1 MGRWAVVAI
10 LLLSWTAAAQVVPRG
25 VAPGVLSEDARREE
39 ERPPSQAPRL
49 RSPPPSQGAAPP
61 GAAQAPFV
69 YRGLRIEGASA
80 LDPALLASQWP
91 HQEGEAV
98 SAADIFTF
106 AAAVTRAYR
115 EAGYLLSQAVVP
127 AQTVADGT
135 FLIRVVEGYVDEVV
149 VQGEVPDAVRE
160 RIRRRLAQVLTE
172 RPATL
177 SGIERG
183 LLRAQELPGVV
194 MRGTLSPGEAQGG
207 ARLTIDAVY
216 DPFGASVDYANALP
230 RSLGRDLVSV
240 TGEARLMG
248 ADVWRLSASASP
260 GRTYRHVSV
269 LARTAVGEAETAL
282 AVSGSGTW
290 TRPEG
295 ESLLGPVRYR
305 GRSRDVEL
313 FADRTVVRSRRESL
327 RTGGGVSMS
336 EYRSR
341 LVGED
346 GVDRLWTVSAR
357 VDYERASGS
366 DGVSGVS
373 GAVSQGLDIWG
384 ASGESRHEGSPQFTA
399 LELDGRYERRLGG
412 WVGGATAMTVA
423 VRAQVALGPDALLSA
438 AECYYGGQ
446 RFGAGFDSGTLSG
459 DHCAMASL
467 GLRWTRGMTLPG
479 GGGAGRLTLHGAVDT
494 GWVGQKGGLE
504 AGERRTAS
512 ASSGRLG
519 ARLALTGGLSVELEL
534 ARALSLPPGES
545 DPGVRLGA
553 ALGYRF

>member
-98 SAADIFTF
+98 
-106 AAAVTRAYR
+106 
-115 EAGYLLSQAVVP
+115 
-127 AQTVADGT
+127 
-135 FLIRVVEGYVDEVV
+135 
-149 VQGEVPDAVRE
+149 
-160 RIRRRLAQVLTE
+160 
-172 RPATL
+172 
-177 SGIERG
+177 
-183 LLRAQELPGVV
+183 
-194 MRGTLSPGEAQGG
+194 
-207 ARLTIDAVY
+207 
-216 DPFGASVDYANALP
+216 
-230 RSLGRDLVSV
+230 
-240 TGEARLMG
+240 
-248 ADVWRLSASASP
+248 
-260 GRTYRHVSV
+260 
-269 LARTAVGEAETAL
+269 
-282 AVSGSGTW
+282 
-290 TRPEG
+290 
-295 ESLLGPVRYR
+295 
-305 GRSRDVEL
+305 

-384 ASGESRHEGSPQFTA
+384 R
-399 LELDGRYERRLGG
+399 
-412 WVGGATAMTVA
+412 A
-423 VRAQVALGPDALLSA
+423 VRAGTEGRRSSPHWSWMDGMSDASGLG
-438 AECYYGGQ
+438 G
-446 RFGAGFDSGTLSG
+446 
-459 DHCAMASL
+459 AMAF
-467 GLRWTRGMTLPG
+467 G
-479 GGGAGRLTLHGAVDT
+479 
-494 GWVGQKGGLE
+494 
-504 AGERRTAS
+504 
-512 ASSGRLG
+512 
-519 ARLALTGGLSVELEL
+519 
-534 ARALSLPPGES
+534 
-545 DPGVRLGA
+545 
-553 ALGYRF
+553 